1 MLLQQLLSP
10 DMPTGAP
17 SDNIDYI
24 SSLFFASK
32 LQQLPMVDDGRYLGL
47 LEEKDLLALQDE
59 PEGLYEHSYENF
71 RPAISINAHPF
82 EALRIIHQHG
92 LSVLPVLNDE
102 QEYAGSLTK
111 EDLVSYLI
119 ENMGI
124 DVTGGIIV
132 LEMEPR
138 NYSLSQVARICENEQ
153 VLILGAQVKT
163 NVLTSKLELT
173 IKTNTTDLSAVVQA
187 LERFEYTVLDTYGD
201 QKIENDIVDRYKLL
215 MNYINM

>member
-32 LQQLPMVDDGRYLGL
+32 MQQLPMVDDGRYLGL
-47 LEEKDLLALQDE
+47 LEEKDLPALQDE
-59 PEGLYEHSYENF
+59 PERLNDHPYENF

-82 EALRIIHQHG
+82 EALRIMHQHG
-92 LSVLPVLNDE
+92 LSLLPVLNEE

-111 EDLVSYLI
+111 EDLVKYLI

-173 IKTNTTDLSAVVQA
+173 IKTNTTDLSAVIQA

>member
-10 DMPTGAP
+10 DMPIGAP
-17 SDNIDYI
+17 GDNIDYI

-32 LQQLPMVDDGRYLGL
+32 LQQLPMVEDGLYLGL
-47 LEEKDLLALQDE
+47 LEEKDLPALQDE
-59 PEGLYEHSYENF
+59 PERLNDHPYENF
-71 RPAISINAHPF
+71 RPAISIHAHPF
-82 EALRIIHQHG
+82 EALRIMHQHG
-92 LSVLPVLNDE
+92 LSLLPVLNEE
-102 QEYAGSLTK
+102 QEYSGSLTK
-111 EDLVSYLI
+111 EDLVKYLI

-173 IKTNTTDLSAVVQA
+173 IKTNTTDLSAVIQA

>member
-153 VLILGAQVKT
+153 VLILGVQVKT

>member
-1 MLLQQLLSP
+1 MLLQQLISP
-10 DMPTGAP
+10 DVPSGTP
-17 SDNIDYI
+17 SDSIDYL
-24 SSLFFASK
+24 SSLFFASQ
-32 LQQLPMVDDGRYLGL
+32 LQQIPVIDDGHYLGL
-47 LEEKDLLALQDE
+47 MDAKDLPALQGE
-59 PEGLYEHSYENF
+59 PDGLNDHPYENF

-82 EALRIIHQHG
+82 EALRIMHQHD
-92 LSVLPVLNDE
+92 LSILPVLNE
-102 QEYAGSLTK
+102 EHEYAGSLTK
-111 EDLVSYLI
+111 ESLIKYLI

-124 DVTGGIIV
+124 DVNGGIIV

-153 VLILGAQVKT
+153 VLILGAHVKT
-163 NVLTSKLELT
+163 NVLTAKLELT

-201 QKIENDIVDRYKLL
+201 QKIESDIVDRYKLL

>member
-32 LQQLPMVDDGRYLGL
+32 MQQLPMVDDGRYLGL
-47 LEEKDLLALQDE
+47 LEEKDLPALQGE
-59 PEGLYEHSYENF
+59 PERLNDHPYENF

-82 EALRIIHQHG
+82 EALRIMHQHG
-92 LSVLPVLNDE
+92 LSLLPVLNEE
-102 QEYAGSLTK
+102 QEYSGSLTK
-111 EDLVSYLI
+111 EDLVKYLI

-173 IKTNTTDLSAVVQA
+173 IKTNTTDLSAVIQA

>member
-47 LEEKDLLALQDE
+47 LEEKDLSAIQDE
-59 PEGLYEHSYENF
+59 PERLNDHPYENF

-92 LSVLPVLNDE
+92 LSLLPVLNEE

-111 EDLVSYLI
+111 EDLVKYLI

-173 IKTNTTDLSAVVQA
+173 IKTNTTDLSAVIQA

>member
-47 LEEKDLLALQDE
+47 LEEKDLPAIQDE
-59 PEGLYEHSYENF
+59 PERLNDHPYENF

-92 LSVLPVLNDE
+92 LSLLPVLNEE

-111 EDLVSYLI
+111 EDLVKYLI

-173 IKTNTTDLSAVVQA
+173 IKTNTTDLSAVIQA